1 MRRVVQDASG
11 RTFQEPRGDGGLS
24 QQGWSGDGETWSGPV
39 CALKEESARSLD
51 RWNVGRKINRGV
63 RDDAKA
69 GAPERLELS
78 MDSEYGWSRFR
89 PGRAGEEI
97 S

>member
-1 MRRVVQDASG
+1 M
-11 RTFQEPRGDGGLS
+11 
-24 QQGWSGDGETWSGPV
+24 

-51 RWNVGRKINRGV
+51 RWNVGRKVNRGV
-63 RDDAKA
+63 RDDTKALA

-78 MDSEYGWSRFR
+78 MDSEYGWSRFG

-97 S
+97 G